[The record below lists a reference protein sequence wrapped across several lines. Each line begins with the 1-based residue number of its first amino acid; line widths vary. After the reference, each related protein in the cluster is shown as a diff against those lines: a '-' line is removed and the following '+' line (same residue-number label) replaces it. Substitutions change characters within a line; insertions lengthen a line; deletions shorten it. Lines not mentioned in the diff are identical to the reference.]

1 MSHGWVPGKSDGMDS
16 KLKHIE
22 EKQVVER
29 YLRGR
34 LTPPEAR
41 FFEQVV
47 RQSPEIVEHMG
58 LADTLKRMMRLLD
71 DTGTEWREQPPKF
84 WHPPWVPA
92 SLAAAFLVALT
103 LALVMW
109 SGKHGAVA
117 GYEHLK
123 SEVAAGIL
131 NAPTST
137 EVLRLKPGRPEQAA
151 PVYPIGG
158 RVAPTLAELRIN
170 VGYVQA
176 TLFKVTIKRDD
187 GTYWARLDNQL
198 KDSNGDLRLGFN
210 SGAFAAGLY
219 DVELET
225 VNLRGGDGELVG
237 RLRLRVAG
245 G

>member
-1 MSHGWVPGKSDGMDS
+1 MSHGWTAGKSTSMDS
-16 KLKHIE
+16 KIKHIE

-47 RQSPEIVEHMG
+47 RQSPEIVERIG
-58 LADTLKRMMRLLD
+58 LPETLKRMMRLLD

-92 SLAAAFLVALT
+92 SLAGAVVLALVV
-103 LALVMW
+103 ALVMW
-109 SGKHGAVA
+109 SGKRGAVA
-117 GYEHLK
+117 SFDQLRTQ
-123 SEVAAGIL
+123 VARGSL
-131 NAPTST
+131 NAPISRQ
-137 EVLRLKPGRPEQAA
+137 VLHLKPALPQQAV
-151 PVYPIGG
+151 PTFPIGD

-170 VGYVQA
+170 LAHVPA
-176 TLFKVTIKRDD
+176 TLFVVTIKRDD
-187 GTYWARLDNQL
+187 GAYFARLDNQL
-198 KDSNGDLRLGFN
+198 KDSNGDLRLAFN
-210 SGAFAAGLY
+210 SAAFAAGTY
-219 DVELET
+219 DVEIET

-237 RLRLRVAG
+237 RLRLRVDG

>member
-1 MSHGWVPGKSDGMDS
+1 MDL
-16 KLKHIE
+16 KLIE

-47 RQSPEIVEHMG
+47 RQSPEIVERIG
-58 LADTLKRMMRLLD
+58 LPETLKRMMRLMD

-92 SLAAAFLVALT
+92 SLAAALGLALIVALVA
-103 LALVMW
+103 W
-109 SGKHGAVA
+109 STKRSAVDS
-117 GYEHLK
+117 YQRLK
-123 SEVAAGIL
+123 TQVAIGVL
-131 NAPTST
+131 NAPTSAQ
-137 EVLRLKPGRPEQAA
+137 VLRLKPARAEERIPT
-151 PVYPIGG
+151 YPIGG

-187 GTYWARLDNQL
+187 GAYFARLDNQL

-210 SGAFAAGLY
+210 SGAFAAGVY

-225 VNLRGGDGELVG
+225 VNLRGGEGELVG
-237 RLRLRVAG
+237 RLRLRVDG